1 MSKKFKCVTGWARH
15 SVGDVI
21 PESEY
26 NRLPFEIKQHG
37 NFEEIPEVI
46 EQSFREGFQAIVVE
60 PKYLTVDET
69 TVGVL
74 HSMENALASSVGTVD
89 VSDSNSP
96 KIFVY
101 DEATTFTEIPPLPDD
116 VETPTFDVPV
126 TVDPFADE
134 AKPKVNKLK
143 KY

>member
-1 MSKKFKCVTGWARH
+1 MSKKFKCVSGWSRH

-46 EQSFREGFQAIVVE
+46 EQAFREGFQVIVVE

-69 TVGVL
+69 TDGVL
-74 HSMENALASSVGTVD
+74 YSMENALASGVGTVD
-89 VSDSNSP
+89 LAAD
-96 KIFVY
+96 
-101 DEATTFTEIPPLPDD
+101 
-116 VETPTFDVPV
+116 TPTFDVPV

>member
-1 MSKKFKCVTGWARH
+1 MKKFKCVTGWSRH

-37 NFEEIPEVI
+37 NFEEIPEII
-46 EQSFREGFQAIVVE
+46 EQVFQEGFQAIVVE

-69 TVGVL
+69 TDG
-74 HSMENALASSVGTVD
+74 ALYSVD
-89 VSDSNSP
+89 
-96 KIFVY
+96 

-116 VETPTFDVPV
+116 LEPPAFDVPV